1 MKQKLNKK
9 LGYLN
14 NQEINNK
21 NEAKEKFIKLNF
33 NPNNL
38 PFFDI
43 QDPIGHCKNNN
54 KIN

>member
-1 MKQKLNKK
+1 M
-9 LGYLN
+9 
-14 NQEINNK
+14 NNK
-21 NEAKEKFIKLNF
+21 REAKEKFIKLNF
-33 NPNNL
+33 KPNNL